1 MTESQFTNSKFQSLI
16 FPLSFPSLALISQ
29 TLLFP
34 FLLRC
39 PATAAATSQG
49 NHRRHSS
56 HGKSC
61 GASWGLDRRRGGVST
76 PLTQLPAKLRLTTIC
91 TAIWQVAPR
100 PENYSQSRA
109 VALHNVESTITELSG
124 IFTHL
129 ATMVAQQGELAIKI
143 DDNMDESLSP

>member
-1 MTESQFTNSKFQSLI
+1 MTKNRLGISRLLTPSSQFTNSKFQSLI

-34 FLLRC
+34 FLLRR
-39 PATAAATSQG
+39 PANGAATRQG

-56 HGKSC
+56 RGKSC

-76 PLTQLPAKLRLTTIC
+76 PLTQLPAKLRL
-91 TAIWQVAPR
+91 
-100 PENYSQSRA
+100 
-109 VALHNVESTITELSG
+109 
-124 IFTHL
+124 
-129 ATMVAQQGELAIKI
+129 I